1 MKRPEGIAG
10 PPQPSAPRTAR
21 QTSSTRRSAATEGAS
36 PTPKYSGPTPPRE
49 PTDREPSTR
58 EPSTREPSARELRRA
73 AAHARREARALERQA
88 ARGRRRAERGEVR
101 RFTRHS
107 RRRRA
112 LVIGTVTS
120 FSALVAG
127 VIAVTFSPLM
137 SLTTIEVTGTQRLD
151 PAQVTGALDGHLGT
165 PLAFV
170 ADGAIGD
177 DLAQFA
183 LIRSYSTEIVPPNTL
198 IVRIVE
204 RAPVGAVSTPAG
216 FELVDA
222 AGVVVDTAEAV
233 PEGLPLIELAS
244 GEAGERAFASV
255 ADVLISIP
263 RDMAQRVETVTAT
276 TRDDVTFELR
286 GSGHIVIWG
295 DAARSAQKARV
306 LDAAIAATDQGTRW
320 VYDVSAPDSLVVRDA
335 DG

>member
-10 PPQPSAPRTAR
+10 SPQPSAPGTAP
-21 QTSSTRRSAATEGAS
+21 STRGSATPKGAS
-36 PTPKYSGPTPPRE
+36 PTSKPTSSGPTE
-49 PTDREPSTR
+49 P
-58 EPSTREPSARELRRA
+58 REPSARELRRSA
-73 AAHARREARALERQA
+73 AQARREARALERQA
-88 ARGRRRAERGEVR
+88 ARNRRRAERGEVR

-112 LVIGTVTS
+112 LVIGTVIS
-120 FSALVAG
+120 FSALLAG
-127 VIAVTFSPLM
+127 VVAVTFSPLM

-151 PAQVTGALDGHLGT
+151 STVVAGALDEHIGT

-170 ADGAIGD
+170 DDGAIGD

-204 RAPVGAVSTPAG
+204 RAPIGALSTPAG
-216 FELVDA
+216 LELVDA
-222 AGVVVDTAEAV
+222 AGVVVDTVEAV

-244 GEAGERAFASV
+244 GEAGEQAFASV
-255 ADVLISIP
+255 ADVLVSIP
-263 RDMAQRVETVTAT
+263 RDIAQRVETVTAT
-276 TRDDVTFELR
+276 TRDDVTFALR
-286 GSGHIVIWG
+286 GSGHVVIWG

-335 DG
+335 RG

>member
-1 MKRPEGIAG
+1 MSSPDDPRPVITHTGVPQWQQQRVRLGNGDQLVATIAYG
-10 PPQPSAPRTAR
+10 NDEIHVWTELQPAP
-21 QTSSTRRSAATEGAS
+21 
-36 PTPKYSGPTPPRE
+36 E
-49 PTDREPSTR
+49 PT
-58 EPSTREPSARELRRA
+58 ARELRRSA
-73 AAHARREARALERQA
+73 ARARREARALERQA
-88 ARGRRRAERGEVR
+88 GRDRRRAERGEVR

-112 LVIGTVTS
+112 VVIGIVTS
-120 FSALVAG
+120 FSALLAG

-137 SLTTIEVTGTQRLD
+137 SLTTIDVTGTQRLD
-151 PAQVTGALDGHLGT
+151 AAEVTAALDEHLGT

-170 ADGAIGD
+170 ADSAIGD

-204 RAPVGAVSTPAG
+204 RAPIGAVEAPAG
-216 FELVDA
+216 LELVDA
-222 AGVVVDTAEAV
+222 AGVVVETVDAV

-263 RDMAQRVETVTAT
+263 REVAARVETVTAT

-286 GSGHIVIWG
+286 GSGHVVIWG
-295 DAARSAQKARV
+295 DAERSAQKARV
-306 LDAAIAATDQGTRW
+306 LDAAMAATDQGTRW

-335 DG
+335 NG

>member
-1 MKRPEGIAG
+1 VADKPEAA
-10 PPQPSAPRTAR
+10 PQAPKPS
-21 QTSSTRRSAATEGAS
+21 
-36 PTPKYSGPTPPRE
+36 E
-49 PTDREPSTR
+49 PT
-58 EPSTREPSARELRRA
+58 ARELRRSA
-73 AAHARREARALERQA
+73 ARARREARALERQA
-88 ARGRRRAERGEVR
+88 GRDRRRAERGEVR

-112 LVIGTVTS
+112 VVIGIVTS
-120 FSALVAG
+120 FSALLAG

-137 SLTTIEVTGTQRLD
+137 SLTTIDVTGTQRLD
-151 PAQVTGALDGHLGT
+151 AAEVTAALDEHLGT

-170 ADGAIGD
+170 ADSAIGD

-204 RAPVGAVSTPAG
+204 RAPIGAVEAPAG
-216 FELVDA
+216 LELVDA
-222 AGVVVDTAEAV
+222 AGVVVETVDAV
-233 PEGLPLIELAS
+233 PEGLPLIEVAS

-263 RDMAQRVETVTAT
+263 REVAARVETVTAT

-286 GSGHIVIWG
+286 GSGHVVMWG
-295 DAARSAQKARV
+295 DAERSAQKARV

-335 DG
+335 NG